1 MASVDDNITNEEE
14 NDTAI
19 SGIAFRSF
27 LPSSTIL
34 YLISH
39 FTSSCIMLQTWID
52 ALSDPK
58 HGWPSFAFRRDSH
71 KRTLPEKLLLF
82 RLRRALILN
91 DLRRVGVPLGTP
103 HPVIEYKGMMS
114 NGKYLPSVVT
124 PFWTD
129 SEHPLLCNSCHCVR
143 IFSQHISTFCDNCLG
158 MQCDPSLKE
167 EDKCDDES
175 MPPLFTRN
183 DDDSSDDN
191 DDSSDEDDD
200 TTVSVNEFDDDI
212 NVVIKDING
221 DQCHFLLCP
230 SLSVNLVK
238 QQYFELV
245 GLHADQQRLFL
256 RGKMMSDD
264 DNIHS
269 HGVVDRSII
278 HLVR

>member
-1 MASVDDNITNEEE
+1 
-14 NDTAI
+14 
-19 SGIAFRSF
+19 
-27 LPSSTIL
+27 
-34 YLISH
+34 
-39 FTSSCIMLQTWID
+39 MLQTEINS
-52 ALSDPK
+52 LSDPK
-58 HGWPSFAFRRDSH
+58 HGWLVFAFRRDSH
-71 KRTLPEKLLLF
+71 KRILSEKNLLF
-82 RLRRALILN
+82 RLRRALVLN
-91 DLRRVGVPLGTP
+91 KLRRVGVQLGTP
-103 HPVIEYKGMMS
+103 HPFIKYKGRMS
-114 NGKYLPSVVT
+114 NGKYFPSTVT
-124 PFWTD
+124 LFWTD

-143 IFSQHISTFCDNCLG
+143 IFFSQHISTFCDHCLG
-158 MQCDPSLKE
+158 MQCDPSLE
-167 EDKCDDES
+167 ENDKCDDES
-175 MPPLFTRN
+175 IPPLFTRN